1 MKTKKIFA
9 LLTTLLLSV
18 FSIQAAGLV
27 DESDL
32 LFGSAKDCAPRECA
46 SRKAARQPVAKN
58 KPEAPAKAAGEV
70 LVKLFNADGELVCL
84 QSVTMAE
91 FISGD
96 FTRNC
101 LPAGTTF
108 VMFHDHIAY
117 YQTHADGD
125 ATPGA

>member
-27 DESDL
+27 DESGL
-32 LFGSAKDCAPRECA
+32 LFGLAKDCAL
-46 SRKAARQPVAKN
+46 RKATRQPIGKD
-58 KPEAPAKAAGEV
+58 KLEAPVTATGEV
-70 LVKLFNADGELVCL
+70 LVKLFSADGELVGL

-117 YQTHADGD
+117 YQTSTDGA

>member
-32 LFGSAKDCAPRECA
+32 LFGPAKDCAPR
-46 SRKAARQPVAKN
+46 KAARQPIGKS
-58 KPEAPAKAAGEV
+58 KPEVPAAAAGEV

-84 QSVTMAE
+84 QSVPMAE

-117 YQTHADGD
+117 YQTHADGA

>member
-27 DESDL
+27 GESDL
-32 LFGSAKDCAPRECA
+32 VFGPAKGCAP
-46 SRKAARQPVAKN
+46 RKAARQPIATEKG
-58 KPEAPAKAAGEV
+58 KPAEPVKAAGEV

-96 FTRNC
+96 FTRKC

-117 YQTHADGD
+117 YQTDTDGA

>member
-27 DESDL
+27 DDSDL
-32 LFGSAKDCAPRECA
+32 LFGPAKGCT
-46 SRKAARQPVAKN
+46 SRKAVRPPIGKDKPAPV
-58 KPEAPAKAAGEV
+58 KAAGEV
-70 LVKLFNADGELVCL
+70 LVKLFNADGELVGL

-117 YQTHADGD
+117 YQTNTDGA

>member
-1 MKTKKIFA
+1 MNPKKIFA

-27 DESDL
+27 NEADL
-32 LFGSAKDCAPRECA
+32 LFGPAKGCA
-46 SRKAARQPVAKN
+46 SRKAFRQPVATQKD
-58 KPEAPAKAAGEV
+58 KPAGPVKAAGEV

-117 YQTHADGD
+117 YQTHTDGA

>member
-27 DESDL
+27 DESGL
-32 LFGSAKDCAPRECA
+32 LFGPAKDCAPR
-46 SRKAARQPVAKN
+46 KATRQPIGKD
-58 KPEAPAKAAGEV
+58 KPEAPVTAAGEV

-101 LPAGTTF
+101 LPTGTTF

-117 YQTHADGD
+117 YQTSTDGA